1 MPGCCVEKCCN
12 RSEKGYRLFILPT
25 GEKNSERRE
34 EWLQLIGKNTLGK
47 RAAICEVHFGED
59 QFEKNRKDGR
69 KLLRPFAVPNLLYNT
84 NNEEEDNSEKAKSS
98 NVIDVKDIVLHNE
111 IILRYKEDEN
121 NANNINENSNV
132 NFCGNVNDDNKTDIS
147 RHPETTDVEI
157 FKKNESN
164 HNIYDEQYVTN
175 LKKTLTKIQMQCN
188 IWKRKL
194 RKSNA
199 ILKIARTFKK
209 TLGKTKMKCNI
220 LKKRLRKSN
229 AILETVFNK
238 DQRNFM
244 IYNTQKGT
252 SWSADTITK
261 ALKLYVACGQKGY
274 EEVRR
279 QNLPYPS
286 IRTLQHRIQGLKFKP
301 GIFEDIFHLLKI
313 KSLKTT

>member
-1 MPGCCVEKCCN
+1 MYYCN
-12 RSEKGYRLFILPT
+12 IIYFKQI
-25 GEKNSERRE
+25 
-34 EWLQLIGKNTLGK
+34 
-47 RAAICEVHFGED
+47 
-59 QFEKNRKDGR
+59 
-69 KLLRPFAVPNLLYNT
+69 FA
-84 NNEEEDNSEKAKSS
+84 
-98 NVIDVKDIVLHNE
+98 
-111 IILRYKEDEN
+111 DEN

-132 NFCGNVNDDNKTDIS
+132 NSCSNVNDDNDNEADIS

-157 FKKNESN
+157 SKRNESN
-164 HNIYDEQYVTN
+164 HNIYDEQYVTK

-188 IWKRKL
+188 IWKKKL
-194 RKSNA
+194 RRSSA
-199 ILKIARTFKK
+199 ILKTARTFKK
-209 TLGKTKMKCNI
+209 TLGKTQMECNI
-220 LKKRLRKSN
+220 LKKRLRKLN
-229 AILETVFNK
+229 AMLEIVFNK

-244 IYNTQKGT
+244 IYKTQRGT

-313 KSLKTT
+313 KVSILNMFIVYMDESNIYFF